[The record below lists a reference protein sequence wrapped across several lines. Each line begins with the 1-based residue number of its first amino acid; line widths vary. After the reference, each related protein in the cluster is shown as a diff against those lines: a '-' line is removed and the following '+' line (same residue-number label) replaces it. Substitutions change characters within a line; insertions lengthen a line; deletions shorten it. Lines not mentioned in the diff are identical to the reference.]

1 LGSAFPLAGREAG
14 VGQTKKKAHG
24 RPLDMAE
31 RVGFEPTEARAS
43 TVFKTVSF
51 DHSDTSP
58 KEARRITESFPLFQ
72 LDLAFHPV
80 IL

>member
-1 LGSAFPLAGREAG
+1 MNLLGRR
-14 VGQTKKKAHG
+14 KKG
-24 RPLDMAE
+24 PVQGLWYMAE
-31 RVGFEPTEARAS
+31 RVGFEPTVGRPT

-58 KEARRITESFPLFQ
+58 KEARRITESISFFQ
-72 LDLAFHPV
+72 LDLTFHPI

>member
-1 LGSAFPLAGREAG
+1 MN
-14 VGQTKKKAHG
+14 GQGKLNEKRG
-24 RPLDMAE
+24 LFRPLFDMAE
-31 RVGFEPTEARAS
+31 RVGFEPTVGRPT

-58 KEARRITESFPLFQ
+58 KEARRITETMTLFQ
-72 LDLAFHPV
+72 LDLTFHRV